1 MSEVITPPGS
11 VEPVFG
17 LQIFNEEP
25 VFASQL
31 PDGTAI
37 INSPGVSDDII
48 IAEDPLA
55 TTPYVISTGS
65 GNDFVVTGAGED
77 FVNLGDGDDSAVLGL
92 GDDIAIGGEGDDL
105 LFGNAGDDVL
115 FGGTGDDII
124 RGGVGDDDLR
134 GGSGDDNINGG
145 AGNDIIRGGT
155 GDDVMN
161 GGSGDDLIIAGAGN
175 DVLTGGAGKDTFR
188 FGAGSNAELDKVTG
202 FNPTQ
207 DVIELSRALLPGAN
221 LRGTLN
227 ASDFEVVNSIGS
239 GSSAKIVYEASTG
252 VVYYNPSRPGSA
264 PVALLELDKNLNV
277 AADSFRIIG

>member
-25 VFASQL
+25 VFANQL
-31 PDGTAI
+31 SDGTVTVD
-37 INSPGVSDDII
+37 SPGISDDTIV
-48 IAEDPLA
+48 AEDPFA
-55 TTPYVISTGS
+55 TVPYEINSGS
-65 GNDFVVTGAGED
+65 GNDFVVTSAGDD
-77 FVNLGDGDDSAVLGL
+77 FVNLGEGDDAAVLGL
-92 GDDIAIGGEGDDL
+92 GDDIAIGGAGNDL

-124 RGGVGDDDLR
+124 RGGIGDDNLG
-134 GGSGDDNINGG
+134 GGSGNDNINGG
-145 AGNDIIRGGT
+145 AGNDIIRGGA
-155 GDDVMN
+155 GNDVMS
-161 GGSGDDLIIAGAGN
+161 GGAGDDLIIAGAGN
-175 DVLTGGAGKDTFR
+175 DVLTGGEGKDTFR
-188 FGAGSNAELDKVTG
+188 FVANSNAELDKVAG

-239 GSSAKIVYEASTG
+239 GSTAKIVYEASTG

-264 PVALLELDKNLNV
+264 PVALLELDKNLSV
-277 AADSFRIIG
+277 AAESFRIIG